1 MADWEVIKIPKR
13 GYGATKEYRWRHF
26 EVGKG
31 EQSNEGWYLTDD
43 KWNIEYNQSREFLD
57 SVRNLWYRHESS
69 SHPDIQS
76 WAKRANLAIPF
87 DSGGDNHDFTIATQA
102 ILIEVAKG
110 YDHMSIAREA
120 WLKAKHTKWPIDSQA
135 ATQVLFK
142 DGRSNLGFRKAKD
155 AMKVAELIADW
166 QIAFRGWGIINHSF
180 VLNQ

>member
-1 MADWEVIKIPKR
+1 MKNIKTNWI
-13 GYGATKEYRWRHF
+13 GLIY
-26 EVGKG
+26 
-31 EQSNEGWYLTDD
+31 D

-120 WLKAKHTKWPIDSQA
+120 WLKAKHTKWPIDKPLHKCCSKMGGA
-135 ATQVLFK
+135 
-142 DGRSNLGFRKAKD
+142 
-155 AMKVAELIADW
+155 I
-166 QIAFRGWGIINHSF
+166 WGSGKPKT
-180 VLNQ
+180 L